1 MANKEVAFKIV
12 VDTSEVGA
20 SVKKTTKGVE
30 ELGEATKKTTKEM
43 GGGFSAAAD
52 NAKQLGGQLG
62 GATGAALGFAAG
74 IKSMTLAALA
84 FLATPL
90 GMALAAIGVVVG
102 SIIGIF
108 KTFFGET
115 ERGAQKLRVIMA
127 GLGAVMG
134 SLKDVIIGVAE
145 AMIKFVKGDF
155 SGSINA
161 LKNSFTGLGDE
172 IAKDVKSAIALEEAL
187 NNLKVSN
194 RELEVDTANL
204 RAEIKR
210 LNKDAEDIGLSFEKR
225 AKAARDA
232 GKIEEELLA
241 RRLANAEE
249 EVRIIKTQNAL
260 NETNEEAMQKLADAE
275 IKRANLKAE
284 SLELQTTLQNK
295 LNTIEQ
301 QIEAERTA
309 RATAEQARIKDL
321 NEKKA
326 AAAIAELERLK
337 KETEELEKQAE
348 IKFSLEDKV
357 AAREVEIYQQLQD
370 AKLALMEEGE
380 AKELALA
387 DLILE
392 RRLEG
397 IMGANEMERQLR
409 DQLEAIGLIER
420 QAIIDK
426 YNKEGLDKEKAHNK
440 KIKDEEEKLKNI
452 KIQAALDVGSA
463 LGSIASAVEN
473 QGKAGLAASKV
484 LAISELAISTAVSI
498 GQAIAGATSAASAGG
513 PAAPFLLVSYISTM
527 VGTVVGAIASATSML
542 NKVPAGGSAVT
553 PSVNVSSASA
563 APPSFNPVTTNTTD
577 LGNTN
582 QAELMPIQAFV
593 VETQVTGSQNNI
605 NQIQGQAEFGG
616 G

>member
-30 ELGEATKKTTKEM
+30 ELGDATKKTTKEM

-90 GMALAAIGVVVG
+90 GITLAAIGVTVG

-155 SGSINA
+155 SGSINT

-357 AAREVEIYQQLQD
+357 AAREVEIYQQLKD
-370 AKLALMEEGE
+370 AKIALMEEGE

-387 DLILE
+387 ALMLE

-409 DQLEAIGLIER
+409 AQLEAIGLIEK

-426 YNKEGLDKEKAHNK
+426 YKKEELAKKKVADDKLLKSERDLINARISMAQSLGSVLGSIGSLISQQSKEGVIAAKVLAVAQIAIDTAVA
-440 KIKDEEEKLKNI
+440 ITGAI
-452 KIQAALDVGSA
+452 AQAQSVPYPGNLVAIATGVAAVVAG
-463 LGSIASAVEN
+463 IASAVTTLN
-473 QGKAGLAASKV
+473 
-484 LAISELAISTAVSI
+484 
-498 GQAIAGATSAASAGG
+498 SANIPG
-513 PAAPFLLVSYISTM
+513 
-527 VGTVVGAIASATSML
+527 
-542 NKVPAGGSAVT
+542 GGSAVA
-553 PSVNVSSASA
+553 PSASSITTSA
-563 APPSFNPVTTNTTD
+563 PSFNPVTTNTTE
-577 LGNTN
+577 LGNTE
-582 QAELMPIQAFV
+582 QAELAPIQAFV